1 MASIVMQNDAEANV
15 VIEAAH
21 QDSTAPLSGAFYI
34 KCPNSDGSEFITRDF
49 NFNVWTPNVDFY
61 L

>member
-1 MASIVMQNDAEANV
+1 MQNDAEANV

-21 QDSTAPLSGAFYI
+21 QDSTVPLSGAFYI

-49 NFNVWTPNVDFY
+49 NFNSWTPNVDFY

>member
-21 QDSTAPLSGAFYI
+21 QDSTEPLSGSFYI

-49 NFNVWTPNVDFY
+49 GYNNWTPNVDFY